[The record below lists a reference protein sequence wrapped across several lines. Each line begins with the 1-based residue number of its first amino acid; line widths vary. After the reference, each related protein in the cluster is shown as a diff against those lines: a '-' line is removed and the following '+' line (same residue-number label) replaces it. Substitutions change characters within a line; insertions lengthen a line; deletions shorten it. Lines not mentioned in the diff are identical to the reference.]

1 VIAKALIEV
10 IIMERQPY
18 IIGITGGS
26 ASGKSSFARDLKS
39 FFTDEELTILGEDN
53 YYLPKDKVPVDSNG
67 WQNYDTP
74 ESIDFRSYADHLKSL
89 KSGKSIQKEEYLFHK
104 QVGIPKLLTFHPT
117 PLIIIEGIFSLHVKE
132 VRDLVDLKLYI
143 HADQT
148 ARFNRRIKRDLA
160 ERGLDLEDVEY
171 RWKNHITPS
180 YEKDDAEYKECADV
194 IILNN
199 TNYQQ
204 GLNLVAAF
212 LRNVLSQ

>member
-1 VIAKALIEV
+1 
-10 IIMERQPY
+10 MERQPY